1 MNLIICC
8 STGRADNNIDSAIVF
23 LIPCIHPANTTTT
36 MFMQEDRYI
45 VLLAGDHASFQQEEV
60 PTPRSLEEP
69 PALVAPKIAH
79 RSSISSAGSW
89 SLSLMGILQCA
100 KHHDWMNC
108 QQGMMHGTQLE
119 AG

>member
-1 MNLIICC
+1 ML
-8 STGRADNNIDSAIVF
+8 
-23 LIPCIHPANTTTT
+23 
-36 MFMQEDRYI
+36 MQDDRYI
-45 VLLAGDHASFQQEEV
+45 VLLAGDHASCQQEEV
-60 PTPRSLEEP
+60 PKPRSLGEP

-79 RSSISSAGSW
+79 RSSSSSAGSW

-100 KHHDWMNC
+100 KHHDWMVC